1 MKRRGF
7 LGLFGKAAAAIVA
20 APVLA
25 KIPEVS
31 HLSGEELRD
40 IRLKTY
46 GTAKSFDSE
55 AEMYEGI
62 TGHSSFGLAQVKQ
75 EGTSVTYGTSEIFSN
90 QEIDFSEYELIQKR
104 RAECLAESMRKTKET
119 VASDVYHS
127 VFGIDR

>member
-7 LGLFGKAAAAIVA
+7 LGLFGKAAAAVVA

-46 GTAKSFDSE
+46 GTAESFDSE

-75 EGTSVTYGTSEIFSN
+75 EGTSVPFDYNFKSSGLLPDQVDEYGLIAEYRKKELMASIAQRKKEYLESESAFENIF
-90 QEIDFSEYELIQKR
+90 K
-104 RAECLAESMRKTKET
+104 
-119 VASDVYHS
+119 
-127 VFGIDR
+127 